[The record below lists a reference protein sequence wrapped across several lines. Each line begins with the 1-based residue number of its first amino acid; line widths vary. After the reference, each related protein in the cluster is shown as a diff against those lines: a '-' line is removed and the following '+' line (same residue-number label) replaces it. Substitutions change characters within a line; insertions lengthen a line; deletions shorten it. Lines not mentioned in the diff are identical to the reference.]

1 MAISSIRNLFVKYF
15 PSFSYAAHDVSYI
28 DMLQGEARRLFGQLL
43 NSLRIPG
50 TVRDFKI
57 ADPVNNQI
65 ISISVGDSFT
75 RISVNGSDYYFNRL
89 TGKYEGKGT
98 GWF

>member
-1 MAISSIRNLFVKYF
+1 MAITSIRNLFVKYL
-15 PSFSYAAHDVSYI
+15 SSSSCAAWDVSYYV
-28 DMLQGEARRLFGQLL
+28 DMLQGEARRLFGQVL

-50 TVRDFKI
+50 TVRDYKI
-57 ADPVNNQI
+57 ADPVNQQI
-65 ISISVGDSFT
+65 ITISVGDCFT

-98 GWF
+98 